1 MTIKPGDIEVGKTV
15 YSHGGKKVK
24 GTKPVGT
31 DKSVSTMTPPSTAK
45 PDSKHGKPDEG
56 KNK

>member
-1 MTIKPGDIEVGKTV
+1 MTIKPEDVEVGKTV

-24 GTKPVGT
+24 GTKSAGT
-31 DKSVSTMTPPSTAK
+31 EKSVPTMTPPSTA
-45 PDSKHGKPDEG
+45 KHGKPDEG